1 MTKFFNTGVNDEE
14 SSPDFQQKSG
24 YFDPDS
30 TFKVT
35 DNQYENVAL
44 NPLEFAQGFA
54 KKVAQGYEAVKE
66 AGLGAAGTVMNQL
79 PDRFNLFARYMTGVG
94 NRNLQLDPS
103 TLTDLRRATEKTP
116 NATVKFQVFPSF
128 ATTQLGKSVLPEI
141 LRNSKNIDFLTPQY
155 GPGIPTSGP
164 VYPYFTGAPKSVT
177 NTLGRYTANV
187 NPSTNTVEFKD
198 TYDMV
203 NKAEDPSLISGKI
216 QPQKAW
222 NELEAIWNPAAGM
235 RNLPKPFKT
244 TSVDYSPETVSK
256 GLQVG
261 GESPT
266 FSPATRMA
274 RALMYVTPWKPT
286 PFNIDITVPMRGEIK

>member
-1 MTKFFNTGVNDEE
+1 MTIFFNTGTNDEE
-14 SSPDFQQKSG
+14 TSPDLQQKSE
-24 YFDPDS
+24 YFDPNT

-35 DNQYENVAL
+35 DDQYENVAL

-54 KKVAQGYEAVKE
+54 KKVAQGYGAVNE

-116 NATVKFQVFPSF
+116 NAATKFQVSPSF
-128 ATTQLGKSVLPEI
+128 ATTQLGKSVPPEI
-141 LRNSKNIDFLTPQY
+141 LRNSKNITFLTPQY
-155 GPGIPTSGP
+155 GPGIPASGP
-164 VYPYFTGAPKSVT
+164 VNPYFTGAPKSVT

-187 NPSTNTVEFKD
+187 NPSANTIEFKD

-203 NKAEDPSLISGKI
+203 NRAEDPSLVSGKI

-235 RNLPKPFKT
+235 RNSPKSFKT
-244 TSVDYSPETVSK
+244 PSVDYNPETVSK
-256 GLQVG
+256 GLQFG
-261 GESPT
+261 GENPT

-286 PFNIDITVPMRGEIK
+286 PFNIDITVPMFGEIK